1 MVDRNGVSRMMP
13 SVQVEIRFQPSG
25 RTVRVARGTTLLDAA
40 RTAGLPA
47 ARACGGDLLCGRC
60 ACTIAAEGAPA
71 ASEAEERT
79 KRRNRVDADKRLACA
94 VRLEAD
100 LEASAPG
107 W

>member
-1 MVDRNGVSRMMP
+1 MT
-13 SVQVEIRFQPSG
+13 VEIRFEPSG
-25 RTVRVARGTTLLDAA
+25 RTVRVPRGTTLLEAA
-40 RTAGLPA
+40 RAAGLPA

-60 ACTIAAEGAPA
+60 ACTIESAGGPAEG
-71 ASEAEERT
+71 ETERRT
-79 KRRNRVDADKRLACA
+79 KARNRVDPEKRLACA